1 MKLEVISQIPWV
13 ELEEKIRR
21 VPLKKVAADGTQIF
35 VYSTAKIEPR
45 EFLSDEVNP
54 TSFYALN
61 KNLQTQRDLR
71 AELLKKYNIDTLKLE
86 NGVVILNHDTQQEW
100 TLIPPIIELTP
111 RTIKYVAQHEELS
124 YDESVRV
131 QIPIVNDGLHR
142 VMLAKE
148 LQLPF
153 KGVYISGANAAFPF
167 YAHPNSWEMVKFF
180 DDIPKTTR
188 EKKLY
193 SRADCYGLYR
203 DFGVLGCGAPRNLGK

>member
-1 MKLEVISQIPWV
+1 MNLEVVSQIPWA
-13 ELEEKIRR
+13 ELKDKIRR
-21 VPLKKVAADGTQIF
+21 VPLKKTAADGNPIF
-35 VYSTAKIEPR
+35 VYSGAKIEHR

-54 TSFYALN
+54 TSFYALRR
-61 KNLQTQRDLR
+61 NLQTQRELR
-71 AELLKKYNIDTLKLE
+71 KELIAKYNIDTLNLE
-86 NGVVILNHDTQQEW
+86 QGVVIRNHDVQQEW

-111 RTIKYVAQHEELS
+111 RTIRFVAQPEEIS

-131 QIPIVNDGLHR
+131 QIPIINDGLHR
-142 VMLAKE
+142 VMLARE

-153 KGVYISGANAAFPF
+153 RGVYISGANAQFPF
-167 YAHPNSWEMVKFF
+167 YAHPNSWDMVNFF